1 MTANGRRIKRRG
13 SGRSGNSD
21 ELEVSPRGSAEGS
34 EHVSHL
40 LQSQKRVYEVPN
52 AHTQLHLV
60 SFSGFMLRAQHA
72 KFPLFNPLTSFLR
85 EVERLGREGHV
96 RCYAQPPP
104 MPAQSKALQYCK
116 RQGCAETG
124 AQH

>member
-85 EVERLGREGHV
+85 EVERLGRKVMSGAMRNHHQ
-96 RCYAQPPP
+96 C
-104 MPAQSKALQYCK
+104 SHKASPSVLQEARMC
-116 RQGCAETG
+116 
-124 AQH
+124 